1 MAADSFENIVR
12 VLLEAEGFWVQQSYK
27 VELPQSIKIQLGKPT
42 MPRVEIDILAFDQS
56 RNLVNV
62 IEVKSY
68 LDSTGVR
75 LSDLNQTSNTPTGR
89 YKLFTCPAYE
99 SAVLSQLR
107 VQLQATGMVNQNTRF
122 RLGLVFGKIYAG
134 HAVAIARHAR
144 AKRWFFWSSRAVN
157 RKLSRQVTR
166 QYENDPAI
174 IAAKVLL
181 R

>member
-27 VELPQSIKIQLGKPT
+27 VELPQPIKNQLGKPT

-75 LSDLNQTSNTPTGR
+75 LSDVKQTFTTPTGR
-89 YKLFTCPAYE
+89 YKLFTCAGYQA
-99 SAVLSQLR
+99 AVLLQLKE
-107 VQLQATGMVNQNTRF
+107 QLQVTGMVNQDTRF
-122 RLGLVFGKIYAG
+122 RLGLVFGKLYAKD
-134 HAVAIARHAR
+134 AAAIARHAR
-144 AKRWFFWSSRAVN
+144 ANRWFFWLSQAVK

-174 IAAKVLL
+174 LAAKVLL